1 MRDHAQAAEHA
12 VPADRCA
19 HEIVGFLTRV
29 GGALAAAERQLVGRL
44 GQRGR
49 QPVFDFDESGAI
61 PERSSCRLRRAGARC
76 AGVVRRPVVRIA
88 RRAKRAYVL
97 GVVPIMARCA
107 GVIACW
113 RGTFMRAASQRHS
126 PARPTRPCSRPLRAI
141 AGILAVVVVRSRR
154 LMGNPL
160 DARLSTPYL
169 WEQLY
174 QYDRTFSRYI
184 HEPSRIAR

>member
-1 MRDHAQAAEHA
+1 M
-12 VPADRCA
+12 
-19 HEIVGFLTRV
+19 
-29 GGALAAAERQLVGRL
+29 
-44 GQRGR
+44 
-49 QPVFDFDESGAI
+49 
-61 PERSSCRLRRAGARC
+61 
-76 AGVVRRPVVRIA
+76 RIA

-160 DARLSTPYL
+160 GGSHQR
-169 WEQLY
+169 
-174 QYDRTFSRYI
+174 RTI
-184 HEPSRIAR
+184 GIIARDGKSRVAL